1 MADFDPEHATSD
13 EYGNV
18 TAKNQNGVDAKAKPI
33 KSDNKNWQFGDSL
46 ADVKPTK
53 IK

>member
-1 MADFDPEHATSD
+1 MADFDPKHATKD

-18 TAKNQNGVDAKAKPI
+18 TAKNQNGVDVKAKPI
-33 KSDNKNWQFGDSL
+33 KSDNWKFGDSL

-53 IK
+53 MK